1 MARGDAPD
9 RRPDPAGGPSPAT
22 QTLNAAYRPEVD
34 REFSDIGSDFQNIF
48 SGLTAGLIPSAPIRS
63 WGTDPISPTDL
74 YTDAAT
80 RGVNGYVSNADA
92 NAIGGQ
98 GGGRQRA
105 MDDTPPAGPTV
116 NPNRT
121 GLHPGTEWP
130 VGGATDSDE
139 LSIEDVFGGPDARRE
154 QMINDASVMLGYL
167 PMLRAGKLGHSVGKP
182 LIDLLTSFLMGGR
195 RGVSPSIAGP
205 QSTQRLLRSPVRQ
218 LSSPTPTRQLTGTGP
233 AGPASRKGEQL
244 SLDL

>member
-1 MARGDAPD
+1 
-9 RRPDPAGGPSPAT
+9 
-22 QTLNAAYRPEVD
+22 
-34 REFSDIGSDFQNIF
+34 
-48 SGLTAGLIPSAPIRS
+48 
-63 WGTDPISPTDL
+63 
-74 YTDAAT
+74 
-80 RGVNGYVSNADA
+80 
-92 NAIGGQ
+92 
-98 GGGRQRA
+98 

-130 VGGATDSDE
+130 VGTPTDPNEESFLE
-139 LSIEDVFGGPDARRE
+139 
-154 QMINDASVMLGYL
+154 SVMEGTLYDALGIGDGSETEKAWRAANPDDPINSWPDLSL
-167 PMLRAGKLGHSVGKP
+167 PTGAALFGLGPARAGAKAISP
-182 LIDLLTSFLMGGR
+182 LIDLLTNFLMGGR